1 MAALCKTRR
10 RARRFGQRCRME
22 GQECSGKLRS
32 STIPVRIFS
41 RNILRDF
48 PAKTRAVSDRLWTRS
63 ASRFGG
69 ERVRKRED
77 KRGGMG
83 WVGSLATLSAVCF
96 GAERMRRARN
106 TQKRA
111 LFRTGF
117 GRGLRLALVAS
128 GCENERDARKSACL
142 CDRVH

>member
-1 MAALCKTRR
+1 M
-10 RARRFGQRCRME
+10 
-22 GQECSGKLRS
+22 
-32 STIPVRIFS
+32 
-41 RNILRDF
+41 
-48 PAKTRAVSDRLWTRS
+48 LWTRS

-77 KRGGMG
+77 KRGGKG
-83 WVGSLATLSAVCF
+83 WVGSLARLSAVCF

-128 GCENERDARKSACL
+128 GCENGRTARESAYFVRPGAL
-142 CDRVH
+142 GK